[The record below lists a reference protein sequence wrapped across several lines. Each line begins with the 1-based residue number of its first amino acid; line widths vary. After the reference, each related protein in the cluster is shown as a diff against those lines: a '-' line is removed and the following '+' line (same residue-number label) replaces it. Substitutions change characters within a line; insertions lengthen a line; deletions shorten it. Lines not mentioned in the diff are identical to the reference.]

1 MSIYFDFVFSL
12 GMAYSG
18 SHREDVQELL
28 SPFISDNTLSMEI
41 ASLAALSL
49 GLVFV
54 GSCHGDITSTILQ
67 TMMERDESQLK
78 ETWGRFM
85 GLGLAL
91 LYLGK
96 FYLLLFNMTSRD
108 KEPDK

>member
-1 MSIYFDFVFSL
+1 
-12 GMAYSG
+12 MAYSR
-18 SHREDVQELL
+18 SHSEDVQDFL
-28 SPFISDNTLSMEI
+28 SSLINDTSLNMEI
-41 ASLAALSL
+41 APLVALSL

-54 GSCHGDITSTILQ
+54 GSYDGDITSTILQ
-67 TMMERDESQLK
+67 TMMERDKPQLK

-96 FYLLLFNMTSRD
+96 SSFELSDNVNLMSKYYS
-108 KEPDK
+108 